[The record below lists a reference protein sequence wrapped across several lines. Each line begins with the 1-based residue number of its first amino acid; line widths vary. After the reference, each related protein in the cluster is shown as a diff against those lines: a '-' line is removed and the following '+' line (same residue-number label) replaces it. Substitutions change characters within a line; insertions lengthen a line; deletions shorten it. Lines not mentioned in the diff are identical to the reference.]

1 VKVLVLGGGVIG
13 ITSAYHLAR
22 DGHEVT
28 VVDRQSLAASE
39 TSYANAGL
47 VAPGHAYAWASPK
60 APKILMKSLFMPDQA
75 LRLKL
80 SADPRM
86 WSWFWL
92 FLMECTAERARINTI
107 RKLGLCLYSL
117 QALDDVVRDTGVQY
131 DGLRGGNLY
140 LYRSEA
146 SFAAGVDHTGILRE
160 HGLEMQVVERDALT
174 GIEPALEPVKDK
186 IAGAVYS
193 PTDQSGDARMFTR
206 SLAAHCKDK
215 MGVELAFETT
225 IRGVDTDGD
234 RITGVVTGNGRL
246 EADTYVMALGCDSAM
261 VGRTIGL
268 RLPIYPVKGY
278 SVTVPIRASNAVP
291 CMGGVD
297 EDNLVAYCPM
307 GERLRLT
314 STAEFSGYDRS
325 HRPEDFRAMLRS
337 ARELFPSAGDYD
349 APDYWAGLRPMTPQG
364 TPFLGKAR
372 YRNLFLNT
380 GHGHIGWTMSC
391 GSARV
396 TADLVAGRKPDID
409 LTGMTYGGS
418 A

>member
-1 VKVLVLGGGVIG
+1 MKVLVLGAGVIG

-22 DGHEVT
+22 DGHEVK
-28 VVDRQSLAASE
+28 VVDRQSLPASE

-47 VAPGHAYAWASPK
+47 VAPAHAYAWASPQ
-60 APKILMKSLFMPDQA
+60 APKILIKSLFVPDQA

-80 SADPRM
+80 RADPRM
-86 WSWFWL
+86 WSWGWL
-92 FLMECTAERARINTI
+92 FLMQCTSERARINTI
-107 RKLGLCLYSL
+107 RKLKLCLYSL
-117 QALDDVVRDTGVQY
+117 EALGEVVSDTGVLY

-140 LYRSEA
+140 VYRSEKT
-146 SFAAGVDHTGILRE
+146 FAAGIEHTGILRDQ
-160 HGLEMQVVERDALT
+160 GLEMKVVSRDEL
-174 GIEPALEPVKDK
+174 GGVEPALEAVKTL

-206 SLAAHCKDK
+206 GLAEHCRNEL
-215 MGVELAFETT
+215 GVELAFDTL
-225 IRGVDTDGD
+225 IRGLETDGD
-234 RITGVVTGNGRL
+234 RIAGVVTDDGRL
-246 EADTYVMALGCDSAM
+246 EADAYVMALGCDSPII
-261 VGRTIGL
+261 GRRIGL

-278 SVTVPIRASNAVP
+278 SVTVPRRQDAAVP

-307 GERLRLT
+307 GERLRFT

-325 HRPEDFRAMLRS
+325 YGPEDFRAMLRS
-337 ARELFPSAGDYD
+337 ARQLFPDAADYEK
-349 APDYWAGLRPMTPQG
+349 PDYWAGLRPMTPEG
-364 TPFLGKAR
+364 TPLLGRAR

-396 TADLVAGRKPDID
+396 LTDLVAGRKPDID
-409 LTGMTYGGS
+409 LTGMTYPE
-418 A
+418 